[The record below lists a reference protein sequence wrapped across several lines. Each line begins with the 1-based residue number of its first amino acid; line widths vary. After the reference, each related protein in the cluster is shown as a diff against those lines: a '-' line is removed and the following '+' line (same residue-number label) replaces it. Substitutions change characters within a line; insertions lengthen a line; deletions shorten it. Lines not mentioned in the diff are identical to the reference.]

1 MGLRQ
6 YLRAEP
12 EPSPLRKSL
21 RTQGGIRALVEAQRR
36 THDETTWGYYDHDD
50 PGEEAGAAA
59 NAHAIVDQGPKV
71 ARPHR
76 PGYHADGYRK
86 PVEKSGH
93 RKERGPKKL
102 SDRRIPKDERLS
114 DDAHRSPPKGYPKDR
129 RQYADPAAFKYP
141 IDTQEHVAAAIR
153 YLSKRKDADDY
164 TPSERRAMWARIR
177 RAAQHFGVH
186 VSAQDGR
193 KRG

>member
-6 YLRAEP
+6 YLRNEAD
-12 EPSPLRKSL
+12 PSPLRKSL
-21 RTQGGIRALVEAQRR
+21 RDQGGIRALVKAQRR

-86 PVEKSGH
+86 PVEKSAKGEREEKAKKAKKH
-93 RKERGPKKL
+93 KRKIDPTYQNPDGTFKGGFDGAVKYFMH
-102 SDRRIPKDERLS
+102 D
-114 DDAHRSPPKGYPKDR
+114 KGYSKEV
-129 RQYADPAAFKYP
+129 ATKIAGKIAAEKG
-141 IDTQEHVAAAIR
+141 
-153 YLSKRKDADDY
+153 K
-164 TPSERRAMWARIR
+164 
-177 RAAQHFGVH
+177 
-186 VSAQDGR
+186 
-193 KRG
+193 

>member
-21 RTQGGIRALVEAQRR
+21 RTQGGIRALVKAQRR

-50 PGEEAGAAA
+50 PGEEAGSAA

-71 ARPHR
+71 GRPHR

-86 PVEKSGH
+86 PVEKSGEAKTDTKQKP
-93 RKERGPKKL
+93 RKRKIDPKYQNPDGTFKGGFKGAVQYFMH
-102 SDRRIPKDERLS
+102 D
-114 DDAHRSPPKGYPKDR
+114 KGYSKEV
-129 RQYADPAAFKYP
+129 AMKIAGKIAAEKG
-141 IDTQEHVAAAIR
+141 
-153 YLSKRKDADDY
+153 K
-164 TPSERRAMWARIR
+164 
-177 RAAQHFGVH
+177 
-186 VSAQDGR
+186 
-193 KRG
+193 